1 MANMSLPYATL
12 QYYWEMWREK
22 TGVQKPNY
30 VEYIKIQ
37 NEAAGL
43 NSVQIKLYSNKYQV
57 MFGGDSARHA
67 SNSLFHHRSDYADA
81 GEMWVSPYTGPDY
94 NATAFKN
101 EIDTLWNTTR
111 WD

>member
-43 NSVQIKLYSNKYQV
+43 NSV
-57 MFGGDSARHA
+57 
-67 SNSLFHHRSDYADA
+67 
-81 GEMWVSPYTGPDY
+81 
-94 NATAFKN
+94 
-101 EIDTLWNTTR
+101 
-111 WD
+111 